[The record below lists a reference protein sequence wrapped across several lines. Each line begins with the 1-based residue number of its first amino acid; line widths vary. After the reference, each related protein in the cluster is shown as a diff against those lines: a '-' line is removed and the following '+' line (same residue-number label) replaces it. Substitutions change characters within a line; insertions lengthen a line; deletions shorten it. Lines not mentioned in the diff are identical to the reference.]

1 MATQGNSGGR
11 RPRRNPSR
19 PNDALIEA
27 FVFETFGVRRFLQ
40 DGPVRSDVW
49 LRYLMRALADR
60 ADERTSLILSP
71 KLTAG
76 PEGQR
81 PASTADLADEI
92 VRRLGGASTK
102 ASRHKVTRVHRIAV
116 TSRYVIVDLTFTE
129 LVHAVLPLTQW
140 WRDNAPRMEL
150 RKLED
155 ALFKPDGDMTVRAVL
170 RDIDVDIDVL
180 RFGALITII
189 DMAEKPESRELA
201 IDLMGKLVVGP
212 GRSRED
218 DDLDD
223 DPMQRSGRRSLDEGD
238 DPPGVDR
245 ARIGELNPLWQPFQ
259 QLMQEI
265 GQASELPAGASGGT
279 VSIWSIARNR
289 LALRMEL
296 ESFDLPPA
304 RLPPPCAALSRDT
317 VKADAAIR
325 LFDLSTRDFTWAV
338 IDTGIDPKRAVFRD
352 WRKTDHVS
360 RVTRSLD
367 FTRLRRLMSGQVS
380 LETMIAQLPL
390 QKRNDPTIKRQ
401 IQQQFSSLDAL
412 ARGVAEAD
420 WSIIAPLLEVD
431 PDGDD
436 AVPDDEHGT
445 HVAAILGGCFPV
457 PGEAAQGPFYGVCP
471 DIRLLDLRVFGR
483 RTGEGEES
491 GGDEFTILA
500 ALDYL
505 TWLNRNPELPQV
517 HGVNMSVSIRHL
529 VDAHAC
535 GRTPICEAVNR
546 LVALGTPVVTAAGNA
561 GFDPAANKVNLGFGY
576 RGMSI
581 TDPGNADG
589 AICVGATH
597 RADPHSFGVSYFSSR
612 GPTGDGRLKPDLVAP
627 GEKIVSAIP
636 GNGDRFASKDGT
648 SMAAPHVSGVCA
660 LLMARHRELIGRPE
674 RIKQIL
680 IRTATDLGR
689 ERYFQGAG
697 LVDALR
703 ALQSV

>member
-1 MATQGNSGGR
+1 MATEGDGGGR
-11 RPRRNPSR
+11 RPRRNVSR
-19 PNDALIEA
+19 RNKDLIEA

-49 LRYLMRALADR
+49 LRYLIRALEDR
-60 ADERTSLILSP
+60 AGERTSLILSP
-71 KLTAG
+71 KLTADPDG
-76 PEGQR
+76 RP
-81 PASTADLADEI
+81 PASTADLAEEI
-92 VRRLGGASTK
+92 IRRLGGGATK
-102 ASRHKVTRVHRIAV
+102 ARSHKVMRAHRIAV
-116 TSRYVIVDLTFTE
+116 TSRYVIIDLTFTE
-129 LVHAVLPLTQW
+129 LVLAVLPLTQW
-140 WRDNAPRMEL
+140 WRDNAAEF
-150 RKLED
+150 RKLEEV
-155 ALFKPDGDMTVRAVL
+155 LFEPDGDMIVRAVL
-170 RDIDVDIDVL
+170 RGINVDIDIL
-180 RFGALITII
+180 RFGALVTII

-201 IDLMGKLVVGP
+201 IDLMGKLVAGP
-212 GRSRED
+212 GRSREG

-223 DPMQRSGRRSLDEGD
+223 DLQRSGRRSLDEGD

-245 ARIGELNPLWQPFQ
+245 ALISELNPLWQPFQ
-259 QLMQEI
+259 RLMQKI
-265 GQASELPAGASGGT
+265 GQTTDLPAGASGGT
-279 VSIWSIARNR
+279 ISIWSVARNR

-296 ESFDLPPA
+296 DGFDLPPA
-304 RLPPPCAALSRDT
+304 RLPPACASLSRDT

-338 IDTGIDPKRAVFRD
+338 IDTGIDPNLKVFHD
-352 WRKTDHVS
+352 WRKSSFSS

-380 LETMIAQLPL
+380 LAAMIAQLPE
-390 QKRNDPTIKRQ
+390 QKRDDPTIRLQ
-401 IQQQFSSLDAL
+401 IQRQLSSLGTL

-431 PDGDD
+431 PNGED
-436 AVPDDEHGT
+436 AVPDDGHGT
-445 HVAAILGGCFPV
+445 HVAAILGGCLPV
-457 PGEAAQGPFYGVCP
+457 PGEAGQGPFYGVCP

-483 RTGEGEES
+483 RTDEGEED

-535 GRTPICEAVNR
+535 GRTPVCEAVNR

-561 GFDPAANKVNLGFGY
+561 GFDPAANKINLGFGY

-636 GNGDRFASKDGT
+636 GKGDRFASKDGT

-680 IRTATDLGR
+680 MSTATDLGR